1 MRRLILKRTILVLLT
16 ALLISPATLAQTRK
30 RSAATK
36 STSTATAAAQRV
48 AQVRT
53 QGATRV
59 ADQIKF
65 LTKFIYV
72 LGGATSNLTA
82 VDDSVKR
89 KEAGPDAAQK
99 NQAAKAQIKSSITG
113 FREALDKLE
122 IDFRATPELQPYYIK
137 LAGVASGAATAEQQA
152 SNNQFDAAGRS
163 LLSVVNRL
171 TDVLLIMR

>member
-1 MRRLILKRTILVLLT
+1 
-16 ALLISPATLAQTRK
+16 LAQTRK
-30 RSAATK
+30 RSTSTK
-36 STSTATAAAQRV
+36 SSSTTAAAQRT

-53 QGATRV
+53 AGATRV

-82 VDDSVKR
+82 VDESVKR
-89 KEAGPDAAQK
+89 KEAGADAAQK
-99 NQAAKAQIKSSITG
+99 NQAAKNQVKSSIIG

-122 IDFRATPELQPYYIK
+122 IDFRSTPELQPYYIK
-137 LAGVASGAATAEQQA
+137 LAGVAAGAATAEQQA
-152 SNNQFDAAGRS
+152 GNNQFDVAGRS
-163 LLSVVNRL
+163 LLNVVNRL

>member
-1 MRRLILKRTILVLLT
+1 MKRTILVLLT